1 MSDNSDVIYPFPARI
16 LRLDTRQPDMSAM
29 MDLLKQKHMM
39 DPSMLDERTPFF
51 WTAEISNDQVDSY
64 FTHMLP
70 STLTNFA
77 NDASAGVS
85 FLNSHRHNELPLGK
99 SINGQLDITEG
110 RQRVLADF
118 YTIPGLNL
126 NGIMTDDFI
135 NGVKSGIVKDTSVG
149 FTSGQMWCDVCKM
162 DYRSW
167 DCPHVAGMKYEIQGG
182 GQVTAT
188 VGVDNARLAEVSAVF
203 DGSTPDA
210 TILKA
215 ERMIREGELKPDA
228 VRMLE
233 ARYRMTFAT
242 KRSFAG
248 VDLQGG
254 KKLEYEKIFNQ
265 LREVLALPADGDAV
279 ATVASLVAERDRLA
293 TESKAF
299 SDLKQEYVK
308 LEERAKGLE
317 AQAQDGAQYRT
328 DLITEALGEGVRAYG
343 DKFAKETYEKLL
355 RSVTLDVIKQMK
367 ADWLTLGNERF
378 KGGRQTVDNSQAPG
392 KEEKRGAGVPDTA
405 FKTK

>member
-1 MSDNSDVIYPFPARI
+1 MTDELIYPYHAKVVAVR
-16 LRLDTRQPDMSAM
+16 DMAA
-29 MDLLKQKHMM
+29 
-39 DPSMLDERTPFF
+39 MLDMLKGKMHDPAMLDNMTPFF
-51 WTAEISNDQVDSY
+51 WSAEISNGNVDSY

-77 NDASAGVS
+77 NDATAGVS
-85 FLNSHRHNELPLGK
+85 FLNSHRHNELPLGR
-99 SINGQLDITEG
+99 SLRGVYEQD
-110 RQRVLADF
+110 RVVADF
-118 YTIPGLNL
+118 YTMPGLNL
-126 NGIMTDDFI
+126 NGVTTDDFI
-135 NGVKSGIVKDTSVG
+135 TGVKTGIVKDTSVG

-167 DCPHVAGMKYEIQGG
+167 DCPHVAGMKYDIQGG

-203 DGSTPDA
+203 DGATPDA

-215 ERMIREGELKPDA
+215 TRMIEAGELKPDA

-233 ARYRMTFAT
+233 ARYRMSFAT

-254 KKLEYEKIFNQ
+254 KKLELEKIFGQ
-265 LREVLALPADGDAV
+265 LREVLAVSADIDVV
-279 ATVASLVAERDRLA
+279 AAVASLVAERDRLA
-293 TESKAF
+293 AEHKTATTDAEALRAQVAE
-299 SDLKQEYVK
+299 LKP
-308 LEERAKGLE
+308 
-317 AQAQDGAQYRT
+317 QAADGAQYRT
-328 DLITEALGEGVRAYG
+328 DLIAEALGEGVRAYG

-355 RSVTLDVIKQMK
+355 RSVSLDVIKQMK
-367 ADWLTLGNERF
+367 SDWLTLGNERF
-378 KGGRQTVDNSQAPG
+378 KGGRATVDNSQAPEA
-392 KEEKRGAGVPDTA
+392 KNERKTGVPDTA

>member
-1 MSDNSDVIYPFPARI
+1 MTDELIYPYHAKVVAVR
-16 LRLDTRQPDMSAM
+16 DMAAM
-29 MDLLKQKHMM
+29 MDMLKGKMH
-39 DPSMLDERTPFF
+39 DPSMMDNMTPFF
-51 WTAEISNDQVDSY
+51 WSAEISNGNVDSY

-77 NDASAGVS
+77 NDATAGVS
-85 FLNSHRHNELPLGK
+85 FLNSHRHNELPLGR
-99 SINGQLDITEG
+99 SLRGVYEQD
-110 RQRVLADF
+110 RVVADF
-118 YTIPGLNL
+118 YTMPGLNL
-126 NGIMTDDFI
+126 NGVTTDDFI
-135 NGVKSGIVKDTSVG
+135 TGVKTGIVKDTSVG

-167 DCPHVAGMKYEIQGG
+167 DCPHVAGMKYDIQGG

-203 DGSTPDA
+203 DGATPDA

-215 ERMIREGELKPDA
+215 TRMIEAGELKPDA

-233 ARYRMTFAT
+233 ARYRMSFAT

-254 KKLEYEKIFNQ
+254 KKLELEKIFGQ
-265 LREVLALPADGDAV
+265 LREVLAVSADIDVV
-279 ATVASLVAERDRLA
+279 AAVASLVAERDRLA
-293 TESKAF
+293 AEHKTATTDAEALRAQVAE
-299 SDLKQEYVK
+299 LKP
-308 LEERAKGLE
+308 
-317 AQAQDGAQYRT
+317 QAADGAQYRT
-328 DLITEALGEGVRAYG
+328 DLIAEALGEGVRAYG

-355 RSVTLDVIKQMK
+355 RSVSLDVIKQMK
-367 ADWLTLGNERF
+367 SDWLTLGNERF
-378 KGGRQTVDNSQAPG
+378 KGGRATVDNSQAPEA
-392 KEEKRGAGVPDTA
+392 KNERKTGVPDTA

>member
-1 MSDNSDVIYPFPARI
+1 MTDELIYPYHAKVVAVR
-16 LRLDTRQPDMSAM
+16 DMAA
-29 MDLLKQKHMM
+29 
-39 DPSMLDERTPFF
+39 MLDMLKSKMHDPAMLDNMTPFF
-51 WTAEISNDQVDSY
+51 WSAEISNGNVDSY

-77 NDASAGVS
+77 NDATAGVS
-85 FLNSHRHNELPLGK
+85 FLNSHRHNELPLGR
-99 SINGQLDITEG
+99 SLRGVYEQD
-110 RQRVLADF
+110 RVVADF
-118 YTIPGLNL
+118 YTMPGLNL
-126 NGIMTDDFI
+126 NGVTTDDFI

-167 DCPHVAGMKYEIQGG
+167 DCPHVAGMKYDIQGG

-203 DGSTPDA
+203 DGATPDA

-215 ERMIREGELKPDA
+215 TRMIEAGELKPDA

-233 ARYRMTFAT
+233 ARYRMSFAT

-254 KKLEYEKIFNQ
+254 KKLELEKIFGQ
-265 LREVLALPADGDAV
+265 LREVLAVSADIDVV
-279 ATVASLVAERDRLA
+279 AAVASLVAERDRLA
-293 TESKAF
+293 AEHKTATTDAEALRAQVAE
-299 SDLKQEYVK
+299 LKP
-308 LEERAKGLE
+308 
-317 AQAQDGAQYRT
+317 QAADGAQYRT
-328 DLITEALGEGVRAYG
+328 DLIAEALGEGVRAYG
-343 DKFAKETYEKLL
+343 DKFAKDTYEKLL

-367 ADWLTLGNERF
+367 ADWAVLGNERF

-392 KEEKRGAGVPDTA
+392 KDKAPVAAVPDAA